1 MARLNEAAKSALRD
15 AGITQAAWVREHGDP
30 DGKKW
35 YGDVCGCP
43 DDRCANGFHHYGED
57 DCGCRD
63 VLITDYLREH
73 REFGPVQFAEYLGL
87 TEWQFSRARGSGD
100 IPPPD
105 RPRGR
110 WSGPVADAVV
120 ARIADIQAAAG
131 SIPDLGAVRAAEVL
145 SARLGMVVTRDGI
158 SELGRQGLIPVAGY
172 YKEHELYDGRAVESF
187 TDVAAAEAATWAGHL
202 RTTDE
207 SAAYLRVRR
216 ADLAHLVR
224 AGLLRPA
231 DYGYGPYDRR
241 RRPTVPLYRTG
252 DLDALAAD
260 PGIDWA
266 GVHATPAGRRS
277 PLAALKTAGGTS

>member
-73 REFGPVQFAEYLGL
+73 REFGQVQLAEYLGL

-100 IPPPD
+100 IPPAD

-110 WSGPVADAVV
+110 WSGAVADAVV
-120 ARIADIQAAAG
+120 ARIGDIQAAAG
-131 SIPDLGAVRAAEVL
+131 SVPDLGAVRAAEVL
-145 SARLGMVVTRDGI
+145 SARLGMVVTRDGM
-158 SELGRQGLIPVAGY
+158 SELGRRGLIPVTGY
-172 YKEHELYDGRAVESF
+172 YKEHALYDGRALESF
-187 TDVAAAEAATWAGHL
+187 ADVAAAVDATWAGYL
-202 RTTDE
+202 RTADE
-207 SAAYLRVRR
+207 SAAYLRIRR
-216 ADLAHLVR
+216 TDLGHLVR
-224 AGLLRPA
+224 AGLLRGA
-231 DYGYGPYDRR
+231 EYGYGPYDRKGC
-241 RRPTVPLYRTG
+241 PTVPLYRTG
-252 DLDALAAD
+252 DLDTLAAN
-260 PGIDWA
+260 PGIDMDA
-266 GVHATPAGRRS
+266 VRATPAGRRS
-277 PLAALKTAGGTS
+277 PLTALKTAGGTS